1 MAGNEAARIVP
12 NTPLPNPPPHS
23 SPDGERSLAYGGR
36 EQSAQAFAAEPDLT
50 AKARGLYEKSAVP
63 VREIARL
70 CGVTERT
77 VYKYAAKGHWKPR
90 YRWTPEGTRPAADPA
105 TNFAP
110 AKGAGGRFIR
120 REDVGQPFAKG
131 LKATDPSGRAKALAA
146 CGTASRLSRR
156 AQRQAEKEER
166 DEAFLR
172 ALAFNARCLADLRR
186 HRESHVKGRAP
197 SALHLRIEGALL
209 GAVEWSAG
217 RLETFLPPLKQ
228 AVAPGAAALPEPRF
242 GPDDFRAWLPPAAR

>member
-1 MAGNEAARIVP
+1 MP
-12 NTPLPNPPPHS
+12 
-23 SPDGERSLAYGGR
+23 
-36 EQSAQAFAAEPDLT
+36 
-50 AKARGLYEKSAVP
+50 
-63 VREIARL
+63 
-70 CGVTERT
+70 
-77 VYKYAAKGHWKPR
+77 
-90 YRWTPEGTRPAADPA
+90 
-105 TNFAP
+105 
-110 AKGAGGRFIR
+110 
-120 REDVGQPFAKG
+120 
-131 LKATDPSGRAKALAA
+131 
-146 CGTASRLSRR
+146 RR
-156 AQRQAEKEER
+156 AQRQAEKEAR